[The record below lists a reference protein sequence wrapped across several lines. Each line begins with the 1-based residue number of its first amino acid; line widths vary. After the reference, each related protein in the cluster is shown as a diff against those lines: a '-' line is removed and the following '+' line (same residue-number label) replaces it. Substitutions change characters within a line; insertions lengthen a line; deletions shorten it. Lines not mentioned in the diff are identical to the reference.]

1 MLTKVVLSIVL
12 SLSVISCFADSGGNE
27 SKPLIDVQ
35 KKMQSQ
41 SSAQSNSQSQPAQSS
56 ASPSNAAQSAQEN
69 DTKEKPSMVEY
80 CRKHPC

>member
-1 MLTKVVLSIVL
+1 MIVKAVLSIVL

-41 SSAQSNSQSQPAQSS
+41 SSTQNNLQTQSSQSS
-56 ASPSNAAQSAQEN
+56 ALPNSTAQPAQEN
-69 DTKEKPSMVEY
+69 DTKEKPPMAEY
-80 CRKHPC
+80 CKKHTC